1 MSFTWGAVIGF
12 ATPIPYFYSVFF
24 IVVLIHR
31 CSRDFERCVIVFF
44 CAVIATNESH
54 FNVNFSLK
62 DRRSGIR
69 DVESDGGMVAENNRE
84 GNTADFARQRRP

>member
-31 CSRDFERCVIVFF
+31 CSRDFERCVIVFLP
-44 CAVIATNESH
+44 CVDNNSWALLQMLNE
-54 FNVNFSLK
+54 VWERL
-62 DRRSGIR
+62 GPLLLY
-69 DVESDGGMVAENNRE
+69 
-84 GNTADFARQRRP
+84 RQIQVYPWDLLI